1 MKPARFEYV
10 APATLA
16 EAVAALA
23 EDPMGRPLAGG
34 QSLIPALN
42 FRLANPSKLVDLRR
56 IPELRGIEPR
66 DGCVRVGA
74 MTRHRELEL
83 SDAVFAVNPLVR
95 EVVGNVAHLAIRN
108 RGTVGGNLAHA
119 DAASEM
125 PALLLALDGSV
136 EASGTNGVRTIAARD
151 FFRFHMTTALEQGE
165 VLTAIDLP
173 ALPEDSGGAFLEHT
187 RRKGDYA
194 IAGVCAVLTIDE
206 SNVCR
211 GAKLAGCGI
220 ASRAVRLEAAEAVLE
235 GAAPD
240 DEVIG
245 RAAEA
250 AKQHVETG
258 DDLNATLGYRKRVTA
273 ALVARTARIAAHRAK
288 GGAS

>member
-1 MKPARFEYV
+1 MKPARFDYA

-23 EDPMGRPLAGG
+23 GDPAGRPLAGG

-42 FRLANPSKLVDLRR
+42 FRLASPSKLVDLRR
-56 IPELRGIEPR
+56 IPELRGIELHA
-66 DGCVRVGA
+66 GHVRVGA
-74 MTRHRELEL
+74 MTRHRELER

-95 EVVGNVAHLAIRN
+95 EVLGNVAHLAIRN
-108 RGTVGGNLAHA
+108 RGTVGGNIAHA

-136 EASGTNGVRTIAARD
+136 EASGTNGARTIAARE

-165 VLTAIDLP
+165 ILTAINIPVLP
-173 ALPEDSGGAFLEHT
+173 QDCGGAFLEHT

-194 IAGVCAVLTIDE
+194 IAGVCAVLAIDD
-206 SNVCR
+206 SGVCR
-211 GAKLAGCGI
+211 GARFAGCGI

-235 GAAPD
+235 GAVPD
-240 DEVIG
+240 DETIG

-250 AKQHVETG
+250 AKRHVETG
-258 DDLNATLGYRKRVTA
+258 DDLNATRRYRERVTA
-273 ALVARTARIAAHRAK
+273 VLVARTARIAARRAR